1 MSVSNRATATAAAG
15 HDSERTAWFERVRAA
30 LKAGQLAPYLG
41 PGLLTLAP
49 GVPVPDSYEKLAD
62 FLATKVAL
70 PKRARG
76 NAWAAAQFVESRQHR
91 ATVTALMKQAFDP
104 GVAPLPVHRWLVD
117 LAPPLIVDTWYDDA
131 LRQAFAGR
139 PGWLEVQG
147 ITRAAIGEA
156 RWFRAYD
163 AAGEGVPI
171 EAANDAK
178 TLVYKPH
185 GGAKPSGNFLITDA
199 DYVEVLTEIDIQNP
213 IPECVRQRRTDLGFL
228 FLGCHF
234 NDQMLRTYARQIQK
248 RSRGPNYAVFESDQL
263 TRMERRFAA
272 EVGLDIIVC
281 PLQEAVERLLTA

>member
-1 MSVSNRATATAAAG
+1 MSASNQAAVVASNPP
-15 HDSERTAWFERVRAA
+15 DRKAWFERVRAE
-30 LKAGQLAPYLG
+30 LQAGRLAPYLG
-41 PGLLTLAP
+41 PGLLSLAP
-49 GVPVPDSYEKLAD
+49 SAPVPDSYEKLAE

-91 ATVTALMKQAFDP
+91 ASVTALMKQAFAAE
-104 GVAPLPVHRWLVD
+104 VAALPIHRWLVD
-117 LAPPLIVDTWYDDA
+117 LAPPLIVDSWYDDG
-131 LRQAFAGR
+131 LRQAFAGKA
-139 PGWLEVQG
+139 GWLEVQG
-147 ITRAAIGEA
+147 ITRAGIGEA

-163 AAGEGVPI
+163 AAGESVPI
-171 EAANDAK
+171 EAASAAK

-185 GGAKPSGNFLITDA
+185 GGVRPAGNFLITDA

-213 IPECVRQRRTDLGFL
+213 IPECVRQRRTEVGFL

-248 RSRGPNYAVFESDQL
+248 RSRGPNYAVFESEQL

-272 EVGLDIIVC
+272 EIGLDIIVC
-281 PLQEAVERLLTA
+281 PLPEAIERLLTA